1 MRAKRI
7 TLLYPFVVIV
17 VALIFPTVSF
27 SYLPPVEPITQYI
40 LDLSKDINHSIQET
54 DESMLYNSRGEL
66 VLKLFLSPWGEL
78 KDVYVSESS
87 DNKELDSLCLKAV
100 WLHKRYQPFP
110 EELGEGDLW
119 IDVPIVF
126 RVINRGTN
134 AEITGINDAVDIALE
149 NHMAARIAVEEV
161 GLSRLKIREARRAL
175 YPAAS
180 LNYLVSTGRTTARTQ
195 DFEDKEYKVRFE
207 YPLYY
212 GWRLKYAVEQA
223 ISNVKATRQNYDKVV
238 HDLRLEVELAFY
250 SYIASHSNVRLQRDL
265 LKDVEEIA
273 DAAKKRFD
281 RGLTTRSEF
290 LQVDSQ
296 LKQITYQV
304 ASAENDLSMAKLT
317 LAQAMNIVDPER
329 LGDLIDI
336 DRDLMDLKDRELN
349 VPLEE
354 CVDIAFRYRPDL
366 KTKEH
371 MVEFADYGRKIT
383 QSKDQFKV
391 DLTGSYGSSGGAYET
406 ETLEMATDWFFGV
419 KVSKPLGGS
428 TIAASYTGNETSEK
442 HGESS
447 RTESISKSL
456 EFGILDNLQSFSE
469 KKSSEIASKKAMDE
483 LEQTK
488 EAITRE
494 VKGSYLDYKKG
505 LAQARANLNKIQ
517 YRKEELKIAK
527 ARAGLYGISF
537 SELLQAHIS
546 LTDERSFYIESLVSL
561 HQSLARLNKATGY
574 ALFLDSENLLR
585 GLSSNYR
592 REFELV

>member
-27 SYLPPVEPITQYI
+27 SYLSPVEPITQYI
-40 LDLSKDINHSIQET
+40 LDLSKDINNSIQES
-54 DESMLYNSRGEL
+54 DESLIYDSRGEL

-87 DNKELDSLCLKAV
+87 DNKELDNLCLKAV

-126 RVINRGTN
+126 YVINRGTN
-134 AEITGINDAVDIALE
+134 PVPQGYGAGAEITGLNDAVDIALE

-180 LNYLVSTGRTTARTQ
+180 LNYLVSTGRTTANTQ

-371 MVEFADYGRKIT
+371 MVEFADYGRKIA

-428 TIAASYTGNETSEK
+428 TIAASYTEDETSEK

-447 RTESISKSL
+447 KTESISKSL

-469 KKSSEIASKKAMDE
+469 KKSSDIASKKAMDE

-488 EAITRE
+488 EAVIRE

-505 LAQARANLNKIQ
+505 LAQARVNLNKIQ
-517 YRKEELKIAK
+517 YRKEELKVAK
-527 ARAGLYGISF
+527 ARAELYSISF

-574 ALFLDSENLLR
+574 ALFLDSENFMLADM
-585 GLSSNYR
+585 
-592 REFELV
+592 E

>member
-1 MRAKRI
+1 
-7 TLLYPFVVIV
+7 
-17 VALIFPTVSF
+17 
-27 SYLPPVEPITQYI
+27 
-40 LDLSKDINHSIQET
+40 
-54 DESMLYNSRGEL
+54 
-66 VLKLFLSPWGEL
+66 
-78 KDVYVSESS
+78 
-87 DNKELDSLCLKAV
+87 
-100 WLHKRYQPFP
+100 
-110 EELGEGDLW
+110 
-119 IDVPIVF
+119 
-126 RVINRGTN
+126 
-134 AEITGINDAVDIALE
+134 
-149 NHMAARIAVEEV
+149 MAARIAVEEV

-180 LNYLVSTGRTTARTQ
+180 LNYLVSTGRTTANTQ

-371 MVEFADYGRKIT
+371 MVEFADYGRKIA

-428 TIAASYTGNETSEK
+428 TIAASYTEDETSEK

-447 RTESISKSL
+447 KTESISKSL

-469 KKSSEIASKKAMDE
+469 KKSSDIASKKAMDE

-488 EAITRE
+488 EAIIRE

-505 LAQARANLNKIQ
+505 LAQARVNLNKIQ
-517 YRKEELKIAK
+517 YRKEELKVAK
-527 ARAGLYGISF
+527 ARAELYSISF

-574 ALFLDSENLLR
+574 ALFLDSENFMLADM
-585 GLSSNYR
+585 
-592 REFELV
+592 E

>member
-371 MVEFADYGRKIT
+371 MVEFADYGRKIA